1 MLALACRIAAVK
13 NMMLLMAKAA
23 LGQNGYIM
31 PTATNDTAK
40 TKIPLLTRRTVSES
54 RCRTLFADTYTIRN
68 AAMAQKPAFKT
79 VEKYRGSK
87 TNSSLKPNK
96 VLKTVVKS
104 RRAIGIMAKM
114 FFFKRLPALSAS

>member
-1 MLALACRIAAVK
+1 
-13 NMMLLMAKAA
+13 MLLMAKAA